1 MSPFRPIPVTL
12 LLVTLLL
19 AACRPTSPSD
29 PTASGVQTA
38 AEVSRPELLALG
50 RQIMSE
56 TFALLSSNLTNAIAQ
71 GGPTNALHFCS
82 AQALSLTDSIAQ
94 RHQAEVRRISHRAR
108 NPHHRPSDAE
118 FRLLREYQGGLT
130 RGVTNPPVLHQ
141 HASGEVTFYAP
152 ILISQ
157 SVCLVCHG
165 QPGTDIAPTTLA
177 TLDQLYPEDEA
188 RGFRLGDLRGLWAI
202 RFPAPTPSQN
212 PNPTT
217 E

>member
-1 MSPFRPIPVTL
+1 MIPIVPMRPLPTTL
-12 LLVTLLL
+12 LLTILLL
-19 AACRPTSPSD
+19 TACRPSPPSD
-29 PTASGVQTA
+29 SPASGAQA
-38 AEVSRPELLALG
+38 SAEVSRPELLPLG

-94 RHQAEVRRISHRAR
+94 RHQADIRRVSHRAR
-108 NPHHRPSDAE
+108 NPGNRPSDAE
-118 FRLLREYQGGLT
+118 FRLLREYQGGLS

-157 SVCLVCHG
+157 STCLVCHG

-202 RFPAPTPSQN
+202 RFPASPKPTPQ
-212 PNPTT
+212 
-217 E
+217 